1 MIHLEIHTR
10 NTQPLRQ
17 ALYGFNTNMMSGDY
31 GYLDPD
37 FVELTK
43 TLAPKTLRFPVVPS
57 ETFTIG
63 KLVVFLR
70 MNGINP
76 QPKTESTK

>member
-1 MIHLEIHTR
+1 MPHLEIDTH

-43 TLAPKTLRFPVVPS
+43 TLAPKDIAISRRDRR
-57 ETFTIG
+57 
-63 KLVVFLR
+63 KLLSLGTGR
-70 MNGINP
+70 L
-76 QPKTESTK
+76 S